1 MGKLNLSTTTQNNSN
16 LESFFQQRVDQFLK
30 THIKSNNIIDEAIVY
45 ALEAPGKRVR
55 PTLLYLVSD
64 ALSLELDHADAIAG
78 ALETIHTYSLV
89 HDDLPCMD
97 DDDLRRGQPSLHKKY
112 SEATAV
118 LAGDAMQSMALEM
131 LLDNQY
137 FTEKQNNLLAKML
150 LETIGSKGM
159 ILGQA
164 LDIEYESR
172 EANESEILLM
182 CELKTGVLI
191 EFCFLAPLMIADATN
206 EKWKRLGK
214 IVGISFQLIDD
225 LLDLQETS
233 ENLGKKSQKD
243 IIRNKKNYPISFGE
257 KKTVELLDTYK
268 AEANNLLQELNLDEH
283 YLSNYIMNLF
293 DRRIK

>member
-30 THIKSNNIIDEAIVY
+30 TYIKSNNIIDESIVY

-112 SEATAV
+112 NEATAV
-118 LAGDAMQSMALEM
+118 LAGDAMQSMAIEM
-131 LLDNQY
+131 LLDNQH

-293 DRRIK
+293 DRRI

>member
-30 THIKSNNIIDEAIVY
+30 TYIKSNNIIDESIVY

-78 ALETIHTYSLV
+78 AVETIHTYSLV

-112 SEATAV
+112 NEATAV

-131 LLDNQY
+131 LLDNQH

-182 CELKTGVLI
+182 CELKTGVLL

-257 KKTVELLDTYK
+257 KKTVELLDNYK

-293 DRRIK
+293 NRRI

>member
-30 THIKSNNIIDEAIVY
+30 TYIKSNNIIDESIVY
-45 ALEAPGKRVR
+45 ALKAPGKRVR

-191 EFCFLAPLMIADATN
+191 EFCFLAPLMIADVTN

-293 DRRIK
+293 NRRI

>member
-30 THIKSNNIIDEAIVY
+30 TYIKSNNIIDESIVY
-45 ALEAPGKRVR
+45 ALKAPGKRVR

-182 CELKTGVLI
+182 CELKTGLLI

-268 AEANNLLQELNLDEH
+268 AEANDLLHELNLDEH

-293 DRRIK
+293 NRRI

>member
-30 THIKSNNIIDEAIVY
+30 TYIKSNNIIDESIVY

-64 ALSLELDHADAIAG
+64 ALSLELDHADAVAG

-112 SEATAV
+112 NEATAV
-118 LAGDAMQSMALEM
+118 LAGDAMQSMAIEM
-131 LLDNQY
+131 LLDNQH

-293 DRRIK
+293 DRRI

>member
-1 MGKLNLSTTTQNNSN
+1 MGKLNLSTTTQSNSN
-16 LESFFQQRVDQFLK
+16 LDSFIQQRVDQFLK
-30 THIKSNNIIDEAIVY
+30 AYVKSNNIIDKPIVY

-112 SEATAV
+112 NEATAV
-118 LAGDAMQSMALEM
+118 LTGDAMQSMALEM
-131 LLDNQY
+131 LLDNQH

-257 KKTVELLDTYK
+257 KKTIELLDAYK

-293 DRRIK
+293 NRRI

>member
-30 THIKSNNIIDEAIVY
+30 TYIKSNNIIDESIVY

-64 ALSLELDHADAIAG
+64 ALSLELDHADAVAG

-112 SEATAV
+112 NEATAV
-118 LAGDAMQSMALEM
+118 LAGDAMQSMAIEM

-257 KKTVELLDTYK
+257 KKTVKLLDTYK

-293 DRRIK
+293 DRRI

>member
-30 THIKSNNIIDEAIVY
+30 TYIKSNNIIDESIIY

-112 SEATAV
+112 NEATAV
-118 LAGDAMQSMALEM
+118 LAGDAMQSMAIEM
-131 LLDNQY
+131 LLDNQH

-182 CELKTGVLI
+182 CELKTGVLL

-257 KKTVELLDTYK
+257 EKTVELLDAYK

-283 YLSNYIMNLF
+283 YLSTYIMNLF
-293 DRRIK
+293 NRRI

>member
-1 MGKLNLSTTTQNNSN
+1 MGKLNLSTTTQSNSN

-30 THIKSNNIIDEAIVY
+30 AYVKSNNIIDKPIVY

-112 SEATAV
+112 NEATAV
-118 LAGDAMQSMALEM
+118 LAGDAMQSMAIEM
-131 LLDNQY
+131 LLGNQH

-257 KKTVELLDTYK
+257 KKTIELLDAYK

-293 DRRIK
+293 NRRI

>member
-1 MGKLNLSTTTQNNSN
+1 MGKLNLSKTTQNNSN
-16 LESFFQQRVDQFLK
+16 IESFFQKRVDQFLR
-30 THIKSNNIIDEAIVY
+30 TYIKSNNIIDESIVY

-112 SEATAV
+112 NEATAV
-118 LAGDAMQSMALEM
+118 LAGDAMQSMAIEM
-131 LLDNQY
+131 LLDNQH

-293 DRRIK
+293 NRRI

>member
-30 THIKSNNIIDEAIVY
+30 TYIKSNNVIDESIVY

-112 SEATAV
+112 NEATAV
-118 LAGDAMQSMALEM
+118 LAGDAMQSMAIEM
-131 LLDNQY
+131 LLDNQH

-191 EFCFLAPLMIADATN
+191 EFCFLAPLMIASATN

-293 DRRIK
+293 DRRI

>member
-30 THIKSNNIIDEAIVY
+30 TYIKSNNIIDESIVY

-64 ALSLELDHADAIAG
+64 ALSLELDHVDAIAG

-112 SEATAV
+112 NEATAV

-268 AEANNLLQELNLDEH
+268 AEAHNLLQKLNLDEH

-293 DRRIK
+293 NRRI

>member
-30 THIKSNNIIDEAIVY
+30 TYIKSNNIIDESIIY

-78 ALETIHTYSLV
+78 AVETIHTYSLV

-112 SEATAV
+112 NEATAV
-118 LAGDAMQSMALEM
+118 LAGDAMQSMAIEM
-131 LLDNQY
+131 LLDNQH

-182 CELKTGVLI
+182 CELKTGVLL

-257 KKTVELLDTYK
+257 EKTVELLDAYK

-293 DRRIK
+293 NRRI

>member
-30 THIKSNNIIDEAIVY
+30 TYIESNNTIDESIVY

-112 SEATAV
+112 NEATAV

-131 LLDNQY
+131 LLDNQH

-293 DRRIK
+293 NRRI

>member
-30 THIKSNNIIDEAIVY
+30 TYIKSNNIIDESIVY
-45 ALEAPGKRVR
+45 ALKAPGKRVR

-64 ALSLELDHADAIAG
+64 ALSLELDHTDAIAG

-182 CELKTGVLI
+182 CELKTGLLI

-293 DRRIK
+293 DRRI

>member
-30 THIKSNNIIDEAIVY
+30 TYIKSNNIIDESIVY

-64 ALSLELDHADAIAG
+64 ALSLELDHADAVAG

-112 SEATAV
+112 NEATAV
-118 LAGDAMQSMALEM
+118 LAGDAMQSMAIEM
-131 LLDNQY
+131 LLDNQH

-257 KKTVELLDTYK
+257 EKTVELLDTYK

-293 DRRIK
+293 NRRI

>member
-30 THIKSNNIIDEAIVY
+30 TYIKSNNIIDESIVY

-64 ALSLELDHADAIAG
+64 ALSLELDHTDAIAG

-112 SEATAV
+112 NEATAV

-206 EKWKRLGK
+206 EKWERLGK

-257 KKTVELLDTYK
+257 EKTVELLDAYK

-293 DRRIK
+293 DRRI

>member
-30 THIKSNNIIDEAIVY
+30 TYIKSNNIIDESIVY

-112 SEATAV
+112 NEATAV
-118 LAGDAMQSMALEM
+118 LAGDAMQSMAIEM
-131 LLDNQY
+131 LLDNQH

-206 EKWKRLGK
+206 EKWERLGK

-257 KKTVELLDTYK
+257 EKTVELLDAYK

-293 DRRIK
+293 DRRI

>member
-30 THIKSNNIIDEAIVY
+30 TYIKSNNIIDESIIY

-112 SEATAV
+112 NEATAV
-118 LAGDAMQSMALEM
+118 LAGDAMQSMAIEM

-137 FTEKQNNLLAKML
+137 FTDKQNNLVAKML

-206 EKWKRLGK
+206 EKWERLGK

-257 KKTVELLDTYK
+257 EKTVELLDTYK

-293 DRRIK
+293 NRRI

>member
-16 LESFFQQRVDQFLK
+16 LESFFQQRVDQFIK
-30 THIKSNNIIDEAIVY
+30 AYIKSNNIIDEPIVY

-112 SEATAV
+112 NEATAV

-131 LLDNQY
+131 LLDNQH

-257 KKTVELLDTYK
+257 KKTIELLDAYK

-293 DRRIK
+293 NRRI

>member
-112 SEATAV
+112 NEATAV
-118 LAGDAMQSMALEM
+118 LAGDAMQSMAVEM
-131 LLDNQY
+131 LLDNQH
-137 FTEKQNNLLAKML
+137 FTDKQNNILAKML

-182 CELKTGVLI
+182 CELKTGLLI

-293 DRRIK
+293 NRRI

>member
-16 LESFFQQRVDQFLK
+16 LESFFQQRVNRFLR
-30 THIKSNNIIDEAIVY
+30 THTKSNNIIDESIVY

-112 SEATAV
+112 NEATAV
-118 LAGDAMQSMALEM
+118 LAGDAMQSMAIEM
-131 LLDNQY
+131 LLGNQH

-150 LETIGSKGM
+150 LEIIGSRGM

-182 CELKTGVLI
+182 CELKTGLLI
-191 EFCFLAPLMIADATN
+191 EFCFLAPLMIANTTN

-243 IIRNKKNYPISFGE
+243 ITRNKKNYPISFGE
-257 KKTVELLDTYK
+257 KKTDELLDAYK
-268 AEANNLLQELNLDEH
+268 TEANNLLQELNLDEH

-293 DRRIK
+293 NRRI

>member
-30 THIKSNNIIDEAIVY
+30 TYIASNNIIDESIVY

-112 SEATAV
+112 NEATAV

-243 IIRNKKNYPISFGE
+243 INRNKKNYPISFGE

-293 DRRIK
+293 NRRI

>member
-16 LESFFQQRVDQFLK
+16 LESFFQQRVDQFIK
-30 THIKSNNIIDEAIVY
+30 AYIKSNNIIDEPIVY

-64 ALSLELDHADAIAG
+64 ALSLDLDHADAIAG

-97 DDDLRRGQPSLHKKY
+97 DDDFRRGQPSLHKKY
-112 SEATAV
+112 NEATAV
-118 LAGDAMQSMALEM
+118 LAGDAMQSMAIKM
-131 LLDNQY
+131 LLDNRH

-257 KKTVELLDTYK
+257 KKTIELLDAYK
-268 AEANNLLQELNLDEH
+268 AEANNLLQELNLDDH

-293 DRRIK
+293 NRRI

>member
-30 THIKSNNIIDEAIVY
+30 TYIKSNNIIDESIVY

-64 ALSLELDHADAIAG
+64 ALSLELDHADAVAG

-112 SEATAV
+112 NEATAV
-118 LAGDAMQSMALEM
+118 LAGDAMQSMAIEM

-257 KKTVELLDTYK
+257 KKTVELLDAYK

-293 DRRIK
+293 DRRI

>member
-30 THIKSNNIIDEAIVY
+30 TYIKPNNIIDESIVY

-112 SEATAV
+112 NEATAV
-118 LAGDAMQSMALEM
+118 LAGDAMQSMAIEM
-131 LLDNQY
+131 LLDNQH

-206 EKWKRLGK
+206 EKWERLGK

-257 KKTVELLDTYK
+257 EKTVELLDAYK

-293 DRRIK
+293 DRRI

>member
-30 THIKSNNIIDEAIVY
+30 TYIKSNNIIDESIVY

-112 SEATAV
+112 NEATAV
-118 LAGDAMQSMALEM
+118 LAGDAMQSMAIEM
-131 LLDNQY
+131 LLDNHH
-137 FTEKQNNLLAKML
+137 FSEKQNNLLAKML

-293 DRRIK
+293 DRRI

>member
-1 MGKLNLSTTTQNNSN
+1 MGKLNLSTTTQSNSN

-30 THIKSNNIIDEAIVY
+30 AYIKSNNIIDEPIVY

-64 ALSLELDHADAIAG
+64 ALSLDLDHADAIAG

-112 SEATAV
+112 NEATAV

-131 LLDNQY
+131 LLDNQH

-257 KKTVELLDTYK
+257 KKTIELLDAYK

-293 DRRIK
+293 NRRI

>member
-30 THIKSNNIIDEAIVY
+30 TYIKSNNIIDEAIVY

-64 ALSLELDHADAIAG
+64 ALSLELGHADAIAG

-112 SEATAV
+112 NEATAV
-118 LAGDAMQSMALEM
+118 LAGDAMQSMAIEM
-131 LLDNQY
+131 LLDNHH
-137 FTEKQNNLLAKML
+137 FSEKQNNLLAKML

-268 AEANNLLQELNLDEH
+268 AEAHNLLQKLNLDEH

-293 DRRIK
+293 NRRI

>member
-30 THIKSNNIIDEAIVY
+30 TYIKSNNIIDESIVY

-64 ALSLELDHADAIAG
+64 ALSLELGHADAIAG

-112 SEATAV
+112 NEATAV
-118 LAGDAMQSMALEM
+118 LAGDAMQSMAIEM
-131 LLDNQY
+131 LLDNHH
-137 FTEKQNNLLAKML
+137 FSEKQNNLLAKML

-243 IIRNKKNYPISFGE
+243 IIRNKKNYPICFGE

-293 DRRIK
+293 NRRI

>member
-30 THIKSNNIIDEAIVY
+30 THIKSNNIIDESIVY

-112 SEATAV
+112 NEATAV
-118 LAGDAMQSMALEM
+118 LAGDAMQSMAIEM
-131 LLDNQY
+131 LLDNQH

-293 DRRIK
+293 NRRI

>member
-1 MGKLNLSTTTQNNSN
+1 MGKLNLSTTTQSNSN

-30 THIKSNNIIDEAIVY
+30 AYIKSNNIIDEPIVY

-112 SEATAV
+112 NEATAV

-131 LLDNQY
+131 LLDNQH

-191 EFCFLAPLMIADATN
+191 EFCFLAPLTIANATN

-257 KKTVELLDTYK
+257 KKTIELLDAYK

-293 DRRIK
+293 DRRI

>member
-30 THIKSNNIIDEAIVY
+30 TYIKSNNIIDESIVY

-64 ALSLELDHADAIAG
+64 ALSLELDHADAVAG

-112 SEATAV
+112 NEATAV
-118 LAGDAMQSMALEM
+118 LAGDAMQSMAIEM

-293 DRRIK
+293 DRRI

>member
-16 LESFFQQRVDQFLK
+16 LESFFQQRVNRFLK
-30 THIKSNNIIDEAIVY
+30 THTKSNNIIDESIVY

-112 SEATAV
+112 NEATAV

-131 LLDNQY
+131 LLDNQH

-182 CELKTGVLI
+182 CELKTGLLI
-191 EFCFLAPLMIADATN
+191 EFCFLAPLMIANTTN

-243 IIRNKKNYPISFGE
+243 ITRNKKNYPISFGE
-257 KKTVELLDTYK
+257 KKTDELLDAYK
-268 AEANNLLQELNLDEH
+268 TEANNLLQELNLDEH

-293 DRRIK
+293 NRRI

>member
-30 THIKSNNIIDEAIVY
+30 TYIKSNNIIDESIVY

-112 SEATAV
+112 NEATAV

-137 FTEKQNNLLAKML
+137 FTEKQNNLHAKML

-293 DRRIK
+293 NRRI

>member
-16 LESFFQQRVDQFLK
+16 LESFFQQRVNRFLK
-30 THIKSNNIIDEAIVY
+30 THTKSNNIIDESIVY

-112 SEATAV
+112 NEATAV
-118 LAGDAMQSMALEM
+118 LAGDAMQSMAIEM
-131 LLDNQY
+131 LLGNQH

-150 LETIGSKGM
+150 LEIIGSRGM

-182 CELKTGVLI
+182 CELKTGLLI
-191 EFCFLAPLMIADATN
+191 EFCFLAPLMIANTTN

-243 IIRNKKNYPISFGE
+243 ITRNKKNYPISFGE
-257 KKTVELLDTYK
+257 KKTDELLDAYK
-268 AEANNLLQELNLDEH
+268 TEANNLLQELNLDEH

-293 DRRIK
+293 NRRI

>member
-30 THIKSNNIIDEAIVY
+30 TYIKSNNIIDESIVY

-112 SEATAV
+112 NEATAV
-118 LAGDAMQSMALEM
+118 LAGDAMQSMAIEM
-131 LLDNQY
+131 LLDNQH

-257 KKTVELLDTYK
+257 KKTIELLDAYK

-293 DRRIK
+293 NRRI

>member
-16 LESFFQQRVDQFLK
+16 LESFFQQRVNRFLR
-30 THIKSNNIIDEAIVY
+30 THTKSNNIIDESIVY

-112 SEATAV
+112 NEATAV
-118 LAGDAMQSMALEM
+118 LAGDAMQSMAIEM
-131 LLDNQY
+131 LLGNQH

-150 LETIGSKGM
+150 LEIIGSRGM

-257 KKTVELLDTYK
+257 KKTIELLDAYK

-293 DRRIK
+293 NRRI

>member
-30 THIKSNNIIDEAIVY
+30 THIKSNNIIDESIVY

-112 SEATAV
+112 NEATAV
-118 LAGDAMQSMALEM
+118 LAGDAMQSMAIEM
-131 LLDNQY
+131 LLDNQH

-206 EKWKRLGK
+206 EKWERLGK

-257 KKTVELLDTYK
+257 KKTVELLDAYK

-293 DRRIK
+293 NRRI

>member
-1 MGKLNLSTTTQNNSN
+1 MGKLNLSTTTQSNSN

-30 THIKSNNIIDEAIVY
+30 AYIKSNNIIDEPIVY

-112 SEATAV
+112 NEATAV
-118 LAGDAMQSMALEM
+118 LAGDAMQSMAIEM

-257 KKTVELLDTYK
+257 KKTVELLDVYK

-293 DRRIK
+293 NRRI